1 MLQIVEQARKL
12 LSNHVRQ
19 FVFEHHHADVPR
31 LVEPRS
37 SLPGLAQM
45 MLQAI
50 GSVKKRQVTAIVP
63 SVTVS
68 HAQVHIDAIFE
79 VSESQ
84 RAARLADG
92 KVPLLHR
99 AAQSPRVLDAQHIE
113 AVAPNLHHFVKPALG
128 VFPYAVG
135 SSVVSHSSAL
145 NCKSVGSSKARRK

>member
-1 MLQIVEQARKL
+1 MLQIVEQAREL

-19 FVFEHHHADVPR
+19 FVFKHHDADVPR

-37 SLPGLAQM
+37 PLPGLSQM

-50 GSVKKRQVTAIVP
+50 GRVKKREVAAIVP
-63 SVTVS
+63 AVAIA
-68 HAQVHIDAIFE
+68 HAQVHIDAVFE
-79 VSESQ
+79 VLEGQ
-84 RAARLADG
+84 RAARLSDG
-92 KVPLLHR
+92 EMSFLHR
-99 AAQSPRVLDAQHIE
+99 TAQMPRVVNPQHIE